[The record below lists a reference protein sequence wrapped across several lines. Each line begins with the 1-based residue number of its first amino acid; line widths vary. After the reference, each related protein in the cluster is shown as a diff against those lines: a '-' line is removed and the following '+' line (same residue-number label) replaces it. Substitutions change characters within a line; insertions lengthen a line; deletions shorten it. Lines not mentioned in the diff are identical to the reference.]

1 MSLSLLTR
9 EHKLTHSSAGDLALV
24 SGVFVLALTYLEVPF
39 WNALLFGPAITL
51 QAAVGVVVLTRL
63 LKGVPGS
70 LLLLVGPGLI
80 LGGALSFAAFQ
91 LVGRGIFG
99 LLVVLALGVGAVV
112 TLVKST
118 TWQSLSRS
126 RMWTLGQIL
135 GLAALALTWEF
146 PELLPVAVAFFTL
159 GFFTSDSPTAPR
171 WLTWTVGVLAFA
183 AIATVP
189 LLRQEYWWLI
199 SDDYA
204 FFEMLSQ
211 HLTRSGPFA
220 DWGATNF
227 SKYHW
232 LSYGWSGLLNA
243 LGGQPEAFTTLTR
256 VMPFVYSAS
265 LVASILLVVEY
276 TNLGFSRLAISQLPT
291 WLIVSVNPLDW
302 SGTSTAGAFS
312 VLFAFFSTLTLHLVT
327 SQNICRRLAIYLTF
341 LPIVFLTKLPS
352 VYTLLLV
359 IAVCE
364 AIIRTRR
371 HRHFGKSIQLLLISV
386 AFAGVFPLIWL
397 SGNFVNGFVI
407 ATINP
412 GLGQLAE
419 HGSVIAAALLL
430 IKKSWLVV
438 TLAIVVVALTR
449 RVIKSPE
456 DTLKSFFVALAPLFV
471 IGIAFDVVMVGNA
484 NLHEYFSGPAYL
496 VASITLVSLGH
507 LPSRA
512 IPSSSSATQFLV
524 ATLALVIWGYLWS
537 EFKIVNKLWV
547 LISARNDAFNNSLG
561 ALVVFVASDRRVG
574 TALVFIVIVALT
586 FVLRQHRFL
595 VLTGA
600 LSLIAALVLL
610 SFLDHSEHAFREL
623 GQIRSTSEVSAIY
636 GSVEERDLGI
646 WLRSNSDPGDLI
658 ATHHFRDTQS
668 GELHSNFALASW
680 SQREFLVLGPQFL
693 RDTKDL
699 EKKMQL
705 CDSFGAQPSVNGAGE
720 LRRLGVDWFVVDSHK
735 SQFLT
740 WDKTWDVRFGNGRFL
755 VVKL

>member
-1 MSLSLLTR
+1 MV
-9 EHKLTHSSAGDLALV
+9 LV
-24 SGVFVLALTYLEVPF
+24 AGVFVLALTYLEVPF
-39 WNALLFGPAITL
+39 WNALLFGLAITL

-63 LKGVPGS
+63 LQGVAGS

-91 LVGRGIFG
+91 LVGRGVFG
-99 LLVVLALGVGAVV
+99 LLVVLALGVGAVAA
-112 TLVKST
+112 LVKST

-126 RMWTLGQIL
+126 RMWTVGQVL
-135 GLAALALTWEF
+135 GLSALALTWEF
-146 PELLPVAVAFFTL
+146 PELLPVAVAFFIL
-159 GFFTSDSPTAPR
+159 GFFTGDSRTAPR
-171 WLTWTVGVLAFA
+171 WLTWTVGVLVFA

-199 SDDYA
+199 SDDYT

-211 HLTRSGPFA
+211 HLTRSGPLA

-227 SKYHW
+227 SQYHW

-256 VMPFVYSAS
+256 VMPFLYSAS
-265 LVASILLVVEY
+265 FAASILLVVEY
-276 TNLGFSRLAISQLPT
+276 ANRGFSRLVISQLPT
-291 WLIVSVNPLDW
+291 WLIVFVNPLDW
-302 SGTSTAGAFS
+302 SGTSTAAAFS
-312 VLFAFFSTLTLHLVT
+312 VLFAFVSTLTLHLVT
-327 SQNICRRLAIYLTF
+327 SQDTYRRLAIYLTF
-341 LPIVFLTKLPS
+341 LPIVILTKLPS

-364 AIIRTRR
+364 TIIRTRR
-371 HRHFGKSIQLLLISV
+371 HRHLGKLIRLLLISV
-386 AFAGVFPLIWL
+386 AFAIIFPLIWL

-419 HGSVIAAALLL
+419 YGSVIAAALLL
-430 IKKSWLVV
+430 IKKSWVAV

-449 RVIKSPE
+449 RMTKSQE
-456 DTLKSFFVALAPLFV
+456 DTLNSFFVALAPLF
-471 IGIAFDVVMVGNA
+471 ILGIAFDVVMVGNA

-496 VASITLVSLGH
+496 VASIALVSLGR
-507 LPSRA
+507 LKSRA
-512 IPSSSSATQFLV
+512 IPSSSSARQFLV
-524 ATLALVIWGYLWS
+524 ATLALVIWGYIWS
-537 EFKIVNKLWV
+537 DFKIVNELWV
-547 LISARNDAFNNSLG
+547 LIPARNDAFNSSSG
-561 ALVVFVASDRRVG
+561 ALLDFVASDRRVG
-574 TALVFIVIVALT
+574 VALVFIVVVTLT

-595 VLTGA
+595 VSTA
-600 LSLIAALVLL
+600 TLSLIAALVTLG
-610 SFLDHSEHAFREL
+610 FLDYSEHAFREL

-646 WLRSNSDPGDLI
+646 WLRSNSDPEDLI
-658 ATHHFRDTQS
+658 ATHQFRDTQS
-668 GELHSNFALASW
+668 GELSSNFALASW
-680 SQREFLVLGPQFL
+680 SQREFLVLGPRFL

-699 EKKMQL
+699 EKNMQL
-705 CDSFGAQPSVNGAGE
+705 CDYFGAQPSVNSAGE
-720 LRRLGVDWFVVDSHK
+720 LRQLGVDWFVVDLHK

-740 WDKTWDVRFGNGRFL
+740 WEKTWDVRFDNGRFL